1 MGVVRH
7 AAVAGQFYQNDAVN
21 LRSTIET
28 YLADVSTGFSGIPK
42 ALIAPHAG
50 FVYSGPIAASAY
62 ATLQPIRYKI
72 NRVILLGPC
81 HRVAVQGLALSE
93 ADAFETPLGEIQTDI
108 DAISQIIDLPQ
119 VQVFE
124 ATHSHEHSLEVHLPF
139 LQVMLDNFKLVP
151 LVVGQSTPEDVAEV
165 LDMLWGDE
173 ETLVIISSD
182 LSHYLEYQNACDLD
196 LKTCQA
202 IENKDPLSI
211 DKDGACGRYPIGGLL
226 KVAKRRGMSVTTLDV
241 RNSGDT
247 AGSKDR
253 VVGYGSWVFTEPEKV
268 NAEPDVVIAEPLE
281 ANAEPELVPAEP
293 DAASK
298 DLQRQAPPTQRV
310 KITLKPL
317 TKATPAAPRP
327 TASIKLTAP
336 PKPAEQVPAETLPT
350 NVCALKPHSLNEAT
364 FEEETRQL
372 LVEHGA
378 NLTLLAA
385 LSIDHGLANNKAFT
399 ITPEDHPKILR
410 ENGAC
415 FVTLKKNG
423 ELRGC
428 IGTSK
433 AYRSLV
439 DDVAENAY
447 QAAFADPRFPKLTS
461 EERYKIEISL
471 SILSPQNKMTFR
483 DEGELMAQLRPGTD
497 GLIIEDGNMRALFLP
512 SVWSQLPDHNVFLK
526 RLKTKAGMPPNYWS
540 NNMRAWRFIS
550 AETS

>member
-28 YLADVSTGFSGIPK
+28 YLADVSTGFIGIPK

-50 FVYSGPIAASAY
+50 FIYSGPIAASAY

-124 ATHSHEHSLEVHLPF
+124 ATHAHEHSLEVHLPF
-139 LQVMLDNFKLVP
+139 LQVMLDDFKLVP

-173 ETLVIISSD
+173 ETLVVISSD

-196 LKTCQA
+196 QKTCQA
-202 IENKDPLSI
+202 IENKDLLSI
-211 DKDGACGRYPIGGLL
+211 DKDGACGHYPIGGLL

-247 AGSKDR
+247 AGPKDR
-253 VVGYGSWVFTEPEKV
+253 VVGYGSWVFTEPEK
-268 NAEPDVVIAEPLE
+268 
-281 ANAEPELVPAEP
+281 ANAEPELVPTEP
-293 DAASK
+293 DAASQ
-298 DLQRQAPPTQRV
+298 DTQPQAPPIRRV

-317 TKATPAAPRP
+317 TKPRPPAPRP
-327 TASIKLTAP
+327 TASIKLTAA
-336 PKPAEQVPAETLPT
+336 PKPTVQVPAETLPT
-350 NVCALKPHSLNEAT
+350 NVDALKSSSLNEAV
-364 FEEETRQL
+364 FEEATHQL
-372 LVEHGA
+372 LAEHGA

-385 LSIDHGLANNKAFT
+385 LSIDHGLTNNKAFT

-423 ELRGC
+423 KLRGC
-428 IGTSK
+428 IGTPK

-439 DDVAENAY
+439 DDIAENAY

-461 EERYKIEISL
+461 EERYEIEISL
-471 SILSPQNKMTFR
+471 SILSPQNKMTFK
-483 DEGELMAQLRPGTD
+483 DEDELMAQLRPGTD

-512 SVWSQLPDHNVFLK
+512 SVWSQLPNHNAFLK
-526 RLKTKAGMPPNYWS
+526 RLKIKAGMPPNYWS
-540 NNMRAWRFIS
+540 NNMRAWRFIA